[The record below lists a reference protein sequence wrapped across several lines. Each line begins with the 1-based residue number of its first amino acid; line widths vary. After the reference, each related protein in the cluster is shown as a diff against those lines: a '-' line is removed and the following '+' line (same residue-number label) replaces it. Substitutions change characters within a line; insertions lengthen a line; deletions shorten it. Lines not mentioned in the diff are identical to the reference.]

1 MSILVMQTTTG
12 TLKARA
18 IARCSLDMP
27 MSPAFPPTMRMTQ
40 DGDPDVNPYRVVFR
54 YRSCPAKSGILVS
67 SRISQEHVVCSPLNE
82 MIFDACLEISSQPI
96 FSRRIVSGSL
106 ELAAGGSI
114 GFPVGPNPRI
124 FTCGNIELHPT
135 SLQVK
140 TYLHADAR
148 SATALD
154 FMFMSE

>member
-1 MSILVMQTTTG
+1 
-12 TLKARA
+12 
-18 IARCSLDMP
+18 MP
-27 MSPAFPPTMRMTQ
+27 RNNAP
-40 DGDPDVNPYRVVFR
+40 
-54 YRSCPAKSGILVS
+54 
-67 SRISQEHVVCSPLNE
+67 CSPLND

-106 ELAAGGSI
+106 ELAAGGNI

-124 FTCGNIELHPT
+124 FTGENHKLRETL
-135 SLQVK
+135 LQVE

-154 FMFMSE
+154 FMLMSE